1 VLKACDAHSNEY
13 VERLKDEP
21 RVVSILEKA
30 EKLVQKTGSPS
41 EVCRVYLKRIEHIY
55 FKFDTNVLDQKAGK
69 LEANKE
75 TSLQVNFRHFE
86 FAPGKFSPFRVSSR

>member
-1 VLKACDAHSNEY
+1 MLKACDAHSNEY

-41 EVCRVYLKRIEHIY
+41 EAGLEKTRFFIKKNPAQWGFFGLFGFFIYICPEERI
-55 FKFDTNVLDQKAGK
+55 
-69 LEANKE
+69 
-75 TSLQVNFRHFE
+75 
-86 FAPGKFSPFRVSSR
+86 FRVFSVSRILLGASRH